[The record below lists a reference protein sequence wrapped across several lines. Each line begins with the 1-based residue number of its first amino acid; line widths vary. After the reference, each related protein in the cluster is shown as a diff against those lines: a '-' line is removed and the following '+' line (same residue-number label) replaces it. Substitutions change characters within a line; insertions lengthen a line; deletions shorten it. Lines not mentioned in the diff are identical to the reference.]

1 MHRRRQLEFLEFNSL
16 LPPCESPAGH
26 SLPYQIQRALTDLVT
41 RLLLEHAKGEMH
53 DPRSGADDH

>member
-1 MHRRRQLEFLEFNSL
+1 MHRRRQLELLEFNSP
-16 LPPCESPAGH
+16 LPQCESVAGH

-41 RLLLEHAKGEMH
+41 RLLLGHANGVMQ

>member
-1 MHRRRQLEFLEFNSL
+1 MHRRRQLEFLEFNS
-16 LPPCESPAGH
+16 PQCESPAGH

-41 RLLLEHAKGEMH
+41 RLLLEHANGEMH